1 MNRGG
6 DLSTIYKMIL
16 FVECC
21 EDLLLMPR
29 SFENITAVRAPPGVL
44 KLAEGFF
51 LVIGFFFERLFLGV
65 FLMNYPRARFKG
77 RCFLCSTHV
86 S

>member
-1 MNRGG
+1 MNRGR
-6 DLSTIYKMIL
+6 DFWTIYKMIL

-44 KLAEGFF
+44 KLPKDSSLLSASFLNAFF
-51 LVIGFFFERLFLGV
+51 
-65 FLMNYPRARFKG
+65 
-77 RCFLCSTHV
+77 
-86 S
+86 

>member
-1 MNRGG
+1 MNRAG
-6 DLSTIYKMIL
+6 DFPAIYKMIL

-44 KLAEGFF
+44 NVAEGFF
-51 LVIGFFFERLFLGV
+51 LVTGAFFERL
-65 FLMNYPRARFKG
+65 
-77 RCFLCSTHV
+77 S
-86 S
+86 